1 MVCNDSVLAGI
12 STRDERRAVHHRG
25 TGINRMVIAKSDSLT
40 RKLPKRRCVLFADK
54 IRPHPI
60 PDDYNDVA
68 RFIR

>member
-1 MVCNDSVLAGI
+1 
-12 STRDERRAVHHRG
+12 
-25 TGINRMVIAKSDSLT
+25 MVIAKSDSLT